1 MTFKK
6 HGWIPYKRKVKFIEI
21 NVKDDQNR
29 VIDFFKI
36 YPKSFQLDKNERND
50 NPSKVLQILK
60 KKYGFEFN
68 VEKVMAKKWLEKDG
82 EQ

>member
-6 HGWIPYKRKVKFIEI
+6 HSWIPYKRKAKFIEI
-21 NVKDDQNR
+21 NVKDEQNR

-36 YPKSFQLDKNERND
+36 YPKKSQLDKNERND
-50 NPSKVLQILK
+50 NPEKVLQILK

-68 VEKVMAKKWLEKDG
+68 VEKVNEKRWLKEDY
-82 EQ
+82 